1 MLTGAACPVCHTAS
15 TVEFLHRENVPVHQH
30 SLLSSRQAARSLT
43 RGVLGMRVCEGC
55 GFVFNSQF
63 DPTLLDYGAAYD
75 NTQSCSP
82 AFDRYL
88 DETVRHL
95 IHERDV
101 QGSRIVEVGC
111 GKGTFL
117 RKLVA
122 DPTADN
128 RGVGFDPSYL
138 GAENEFDGRLQFIT
152 RFFDG
157 AGLTLAP
164 NVVLCRHVIEHVERP
179 VEFLQTIAAA
189 LRATGST
196 SARVFFETPC
206 IEWILR
212 NQVVWDFFY
221 EHCSLFSAASL
232 AATFRRAGFD
242 VRQVTHLFGGQY
254 LWLEANWTRDVQQQ
268 AGTAGSA
275 AEPGLVPELAAQFV
289 AAESAQLA
297 AWTEQAGRLR
307 RQGRVALWGGGAK
320 GVTFANLV
328 DPAAEL
334 ISAVVDVNPQKQGKF
349 LPGTGHPLIAPAEL
363 DSLGISSALVL
374 NSNYINEIRATLCQ
388 AGSSVTAIDLMA
400 QIECQSLS

>member
-1 MLTGAACPVCHTAS
+1 
-15 TVEFLHRENVPVHQH
+15 VPVHQH

-43 RGVLGMRVCEGC
+43 RGALGMRACNVC
-55 GFVFNSQF
+55 GFVFNGQF
-63 DPTLLDYGAAYD
+63 DPTLLDYGASYD

-88 DETVRHL
+88 DETVQHL

-101 QGSRIVEVGC
+101 RQARIVEVGC

-122 DPTADN
+122 DPTAN
-128 RGVGFDPSYL
+128 NQAVGFDPSYL
-138 GAENEFDGRLQFIT
+138 GAESEFDGRLRFVT

-157 AGLTLAP
+157 TGLTAAP
-164 NVVLCRHVIEHVERP
+164 NVVLCRHVIEHIERP
-179 VEFLQTIAAA
+179 VEFLQTIDAA
-189 LRATGST
+189 LQATGST

-221 EHCSLFSAASL
+221 EHCSLFSATSL
-232 AATFRRAGFD
+232 AATFRGAGFD
-242 VRQVTHLFGGQY
+242 VRKVTHLFGGQY
-254 LWLEANWTRDVQQQ
+254 LWLEANWTRDAMQP
-268 AGTAGSA
+268 AGTADTA
-275 AEPGLVPELAAQFV
+275 AEPGPVPQLAAQF
-289 AAESAQLA
+289 ATAESAQLA
-297 AWTEQAGRLR
+297 AWTEQTRRLR

-374 NSNYINEIRATLCQ
+374 NSNYINEIRATLRQ
-388 AGSSVTAIDLMA
+388 SGSPVTAIDLMA
-400 QIECQSLS
+400 PLECQALS